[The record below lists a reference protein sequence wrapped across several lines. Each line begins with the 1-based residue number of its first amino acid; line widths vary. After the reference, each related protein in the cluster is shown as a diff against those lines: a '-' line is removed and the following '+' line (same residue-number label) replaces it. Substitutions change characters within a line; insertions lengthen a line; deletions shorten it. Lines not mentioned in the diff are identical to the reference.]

1 MDGCEAA
8 REEKGVVPGKG
19 PSESGCCLVDCV
31 EGDGRDDDE
40 GGHEN
45 CGRCWGAGGFF
56 PDEVDGESKTEKV
69 AVIVIMQEKGGDAPC
84 WRGQGRLHVAVAVDD
99 SNGKRERGEKA
110 DYNGYQHGLGDDTLR
125 LETLFC

>member
-56 PDEVDGESKTEKV
+56 PDEVDGESKTE
-69 AVIVIMQEKGGDAPC
+69 
-84 WRGQGRLHVAVAVDD
+84 
-99 SNGKRERGEKA
+99 
-110 DYNGYQHGLGDDTLR
+110 
-125 LETLFC
+125 